1 MYKAVVIIQCF
12 LVLFFT
18 KTMFSQM
25 PVNYV
30 LKTMQIDTN
39 FVYHDTLLTQIQ
51 QSGIYLQAPKYF
63 FPSEDAPIL
72 THSGTSTTFEFKKI
86 SALPYVY
93 LNEAFLKEDFA
104 KQVDSGSS
112 KHSETEHT
120 NFDFNSPQSHI
131 KIAEHAPYL
140 DDPEYDAKKMEWIN
154 NYPEEYKSLSGKQVD
169 SGLSYQKNIEVTTS
183 DQYME
188 KSLGQRSV
196 ADKKWQKGGIYEG
209 FSPKDEILEKR
220 TQNTKHFQK
229 DNGNIV
235 AQIGGNYHY
244 QDENNLWQDI

>member
-104 KQVDSGSS
+104 KQNVTLDTSKEITLENGNPGILHYFSFSSNGKDFQRITLLTGDYHNTVWVDVSCLEQFFPYM
-112 KHSETEHT
+112 ET
-120 NFDFNSPQSHI
+120 
-131 KIAEHAPYL
+131 L
-140 DDPEYDAKKMEWIN
+140 LV
-154 NYPEEYKSLSGKQVD
+154 KSLKTVKYNSINK
-169 SGLSYQKNIEVTTS
+169 
-183 DQYME
+183 
-188 KSLGQRSV
+188 
-196 ADKKWQKGGIYEG
+196 
-209 FSPKDEILEKR
+209 
-220 TQNTKHFQK
+220 
-229 DNGNIV
+229 
-235 AQIGGNYHY
+235 
-244 QDENNLWQDI
+244 